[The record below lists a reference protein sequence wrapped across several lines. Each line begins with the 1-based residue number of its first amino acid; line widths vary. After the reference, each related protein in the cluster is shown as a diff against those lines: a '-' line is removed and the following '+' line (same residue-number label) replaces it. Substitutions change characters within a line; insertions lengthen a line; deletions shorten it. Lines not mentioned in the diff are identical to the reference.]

1 MKRRTLPVAA
11 ALAATAALLLTAC
24 GGGDDEK
31 SSDNDKINGA
41 DQGSEKKESGSPSA
55 SEGSGSAAKR
65 PEMTLPKDVTET
77 FANWKTGDST
87 KDAVLADA
95 GRAQT
100 AVTFAITQGNADEPA
115 LGFYQD
121 GDALVGSAQWVK
133 AIVDSGSTYYGK
145 VRYFAPKLSVI
156 DKDTASLVYCS
167 DESKAFNKNRK
178 TGKVT
183 KTPASDNSYVT
194 YSTRL
199 NKNAQGIW
207 QTTKL
212 QSKRGDKTCTP

>member
-11 ALAATAALLLTAC
+11 AFAATAALLLTAC
-24 GGGDDEK
+24 GSGGDDK
-31 SSDNDKINGA
+31 PKDNDKINGA
-41 DQGSEKKESGSPSA
+41 DQGGETKEPASPSA
-55 SEGSGSAAKR
+55 SEGGGAKR
-65 PEMTLPKDVTET
+65 PDMTLPKDVTET
-77 FANWKTGDST
+77 FANWKTGDAT

-95 GRAQT
+95 GHAQT
-100 AVTFAITQGNADEPA
+100 AVTYSITQGNADEPA

-133 AIVDSGSTYYGK
+133 SVIDSGSTFHGK
-145 VRYFAPKLSVI
+145 VRYFAPKVSLIGKDAASV
-156 DKDTASLVYCS
+156 VYCS

-178 TGKVT
+178 TNKVT
-183 KTPASDNSYVT
+183 KTPVTDNSYVT

-199 NKNAQGIW
+199 DKNAQGIW